1 MATWHIDPDHSVA
14 AFNVM
19 HMMIVHVRGQYNR
32 LSGSVLFNPADR
44 SNLALA
50 VTIDAASLYTGIA
63 QRDQHLCSPDFFD
76 VATYPVISFHSTG
89 FKAAGDGGRL
99 AGDLTLHGVTKP
111 ITLDIKL
118 SGPVLSPEA
127 MGGETTI
134 GITATALINR
144 EEFNMAWNVPM
155 DDAGVVVGMDIWID
169 LDIEADLEE

>member
-1 MATWHIDPDHSVA
+1 MAIWHIDPDHSVA

-32 LSGSVLFNPADR
+32 LSGSVHFDPADR
-44 SNLALA
+44 SSLALA

-76 VATYPVISFHSTG
+76 VPTYPVISFQSTG
-89 FKAAGDGGRL
+89 FKAARDGGRL
-99 AGDLTLHGVTKP
+99 AGDLTIHGVTKP
-111 ITLDIKL
+111 IALDIKL

-134 GITATALINR
+134 GITASASINR
-144 EEFNMAWNVPM
+144 EDFNMAWNVPL
-155 DDAGVVVGMDIWID
+155 DDAGVVVGREIWID